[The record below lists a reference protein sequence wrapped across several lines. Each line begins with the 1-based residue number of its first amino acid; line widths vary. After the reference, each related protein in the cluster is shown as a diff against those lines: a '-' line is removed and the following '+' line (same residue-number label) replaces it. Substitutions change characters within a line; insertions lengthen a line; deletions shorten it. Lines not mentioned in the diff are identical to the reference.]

1 MVRKRALII
10 SINPLLFQFKTQEFQ
25 AEMKSLLLMI
35 FGNQEDK
42 PSQEIFQKVSWKIL
56 VPREEN
62 IHGT

>member
-25 AEMKSLLLMI
+25 VEMKSLLLMV

-42 PSQEIFQKVSWKIL
+42 PSQEICQRQLLMKC
-56 VPREEN
+56 RGEN
-62 IHGT
+62 LQLEN

>member
-42 PSQEIFQKVSWKIL
+42 PSQEIFQKQSLTKF
-56 VPREEN
+56 RGEN
-62 IHGT
+62 LQLEN

>member
-25 AEMKSLLLMI
+25 AKMKKLLLMA

-42 PSQEIFQKVSWKIL
+42 PSQEICQRQLLMKCH
-56 VPREEN
+56 RENLQLEN
-62 IHGT
+62 